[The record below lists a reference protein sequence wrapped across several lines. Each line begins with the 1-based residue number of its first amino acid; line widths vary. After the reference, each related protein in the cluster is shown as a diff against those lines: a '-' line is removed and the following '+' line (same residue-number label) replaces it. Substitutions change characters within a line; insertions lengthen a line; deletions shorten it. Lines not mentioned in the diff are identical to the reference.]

1 MDAQG
6 SSKRKIG
13 WKTIIA
19 ALLVLGIFGFFLT
32 TSFGQSLFG
41 SFLGSIFGS
50 LGINVGNLGSGLGGL
65 NGLTGFISQPKPSG
79 PGFQMTL
86 AASQENFYGQSYQV
100 TNASVD
106 VSGIYNYLDVGSQSF
121 NSKSGQQLQLV
132 IQGFSG
138 SIQFTNSST
147 IVLSGSSSYMEIGDL
162 VSSSNS
168 PVKIQAEI
176 LPGSVTVDGLNQN
189 SIHFDSVTGSL
200 SRYNGNATDNVALT
214 GGKLDISFFD
224 GSLSLANGIV
234 TLSGI
239 ADSAKGAN
247 FSFV

>member
-1 MDAQG
+1 MDGQA

-19 ALLVLGIFGFFLT
+19 ALLVVGIFGFFLT

-41 SFLGSIFGS
+41 NIFGS
-50 LGINVGNLGSGLGGL
+50 LGVNVGNLGSGLGGL
-65 NGLTGFISQPKPSG
+65 SGLTGFISQPKPSG

-86 AASQENFYGQSYQV
+86 AASPENFYGQTYQA
-100 TNASVD
+100 TNVSVD
-106 VSGIYNYLDVGSQSF
+106 ISGVYNYLNVGSQSF
-121 NSKSGQQLQLV
+121 TSKSGQKLQLV
-132 IQGFSG
+132 IQDFSG

-147 IVLSGSSSYMEIGDL
+147 IVLSGSSSYMEVGDL
-162 VSSSNS
+162 VSSSSS

-176 LPGSVTVDGLNQN
+176 LPDGMTVDGLSQT
-189 SIHFDSVTGSL
+189 SIHFGSITGSL
-200 SRYNGNATDNVALT
+200 SRNEGNATDNISLA
-214 GGKLDISFFD
+214 GGKLDISFFG
-224 GSLSLANGIV
+224 GSLSLANGVV

-239 ADSAKGAN
+239 ADSAKGDN

>member
-1 MDAQG
+1 MDGQA
-6 SSKRKIG
+6 SSKRRIG

-41 SFLGSIFGS
+41 NIFSGIFGS

-65 NGLTGFISQPKPSG
+65 NGLTGFITQPKPSG
-79 PGFQMTL
+79 PGFQMSL
-86 AASQENFYGQSYQV
+86 AVSQQDFYGQTYQV
-100 TNASVD
+100 SGASID
-106 VSGIYNYLDVGSQSF
+106 VSGLYNYLDVGSQSF
-121 NSKSGQQLQLV
+121 TSKSGQTLELT
-132 IQGFSG
+132 IQDFSG

-147 IVLSGSSSYMEIGDL
+147 IVISGTSSNFAVGDLASSS
-162 VSSSNS
+162 SS

-176 LPGSVTVDGLNQN
+176 LPGNMTVSGLSQN
-189 SIHFDSVTGSL
+189 SIHFDAISGTL
-200 SRYNGNATDNVALT
+200 SRNEGNATDNVSLT

-224 GSLSLANGIV
+224 GSLSLASGGI

-239 ADSAKGAN
+239 ADSAKGDN